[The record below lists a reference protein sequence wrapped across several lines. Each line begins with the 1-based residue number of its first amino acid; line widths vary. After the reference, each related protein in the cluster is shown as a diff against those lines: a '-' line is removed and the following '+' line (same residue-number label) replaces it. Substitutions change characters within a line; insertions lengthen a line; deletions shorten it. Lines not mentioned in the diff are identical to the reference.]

1 MFWQTYSEFTEYLK
15 SKTNCSV
22 LRHERAE
29 ADDLIARFIHLHPN
43 DTHYIISSDSD
54 YVQLISDNVFQYN
67 GVTNEL
73 ITLNGYFKD
82 NGKAVLNKDKT
93 PKLLEGTP
101 EYLLFKKL
109 IRGDAGD
116 NVFSAYPGVREKG
129 TKNSVG
135 IMEAFEDRKS
145 QGFKWNN
152 FMLQRWTD
160 HDDNEVR
167 VKDAY
172 ERNKMLID
180 LTAQPQEMKDLFDK
194 TIIEGVRTERMA
206 QVGLHLMKFTGKYEL
221 NKIAENAET
230 YAKWLG
236 NEYKGALHVTNVT

>member
-1 MFWQTYSEFTEYLK
+1 
-15 SKTNCSV
+15 
-22 LRHERAE
+22 
-29 ADDLIARFIHLHPN
+29 
-43 DTHYIISSDSD
+43 
-54 YVQLISDNVFQYN
+54 
-67 GVTNEL
+67 
-73 ITLNGYFKD
+73 
-82 NGKAVLNKDKT
+82 
-93 PKLLEGTP
+93 
-101 EYLLFKKL
+101 
-109 IRGDAGD
+109 
-116 NVFSAYPGVREKG
+116 
-129 TKNSVG
+129 
-135 IMEAFEDRKS
+135 
-145 QGFKWNN
+145 
-152 FMLQRWTD
+152 MLQRWTD

-194 TIIEGVRTERMA
+194 AIIEGVRTERMA